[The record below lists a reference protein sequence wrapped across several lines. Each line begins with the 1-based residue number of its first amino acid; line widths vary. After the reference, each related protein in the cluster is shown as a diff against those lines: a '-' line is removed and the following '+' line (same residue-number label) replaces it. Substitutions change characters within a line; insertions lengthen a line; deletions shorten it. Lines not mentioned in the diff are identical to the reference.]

1 MPLINTLFERAA
13 GRSKTEEE
21 SLEASHPDW
30 KYEFR
35 GSAASEKGM
44 MVHKPQAAEAL
55 RELGFDLD
63 EETFDE
69 VFAEI
74 DGDGDGSITNEEFIN
89 GIGMLKREVL
99 EIMQLEAS
107 FTRLRANAR
116 RSATG
121 GDIEAANGGPPKDE
135 HMIYASDLVAILG
148 VTELEAEEM
157 IFIADL
163 KENSAIDFT
172 EFRQVV
178 VNWS

>member
-1 MPLINTLFERAA
+1 MRRRPSDKAAARAHA
-13 GRSKTEEE
+13 A
-21 SLEASHPDW
+21 LEVP
-30 KYEFR
+30 
-35 GSAASEKGM
+35 
-44 MVHKPQAAEAL
+44 
-55 RELGFDLD
+55 
-63 EETFDE
+63 
-69 VFAEI
+69 
-74 DGDGDGSITNEEFIN
+74 
-89 GIGMLKREVL
+89 
-99 EIMQLEAS
+99 
-107 FTRLRANAR
+107 